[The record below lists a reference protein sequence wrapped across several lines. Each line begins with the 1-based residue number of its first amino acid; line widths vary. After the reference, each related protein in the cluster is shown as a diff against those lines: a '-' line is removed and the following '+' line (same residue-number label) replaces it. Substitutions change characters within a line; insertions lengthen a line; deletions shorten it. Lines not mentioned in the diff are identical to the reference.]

1 MVQYQLGER
10 KKCIQSLKQA
20 VEINPAN
27 RSAATYLEQI
37 MEEKE

>member
-20 VEINPAN
+20 IEINPAN
-27 RSAATYLEQI
+27 ESAATYLKQI
-37 MEEKE
+37 KAEKE